1 MNELDIDIVEMIIQN
16 DQFQIEN
23 EDILLN
29 YITDLYLIDN
39 SQSYLFENVLFSS
52 VSKECLSIS
61 LKSLI
66 FMI

>member
-39 SQSYLFENVLFSS
+39 SRSYLFENVLFSS

>member
-1 MNELDIDIVEMIIQN
+1 MKELDINIIEMIIQY

-39 SQSYLFENVLFSS
+39 SRSYLFENVLFSS